1 MYGEN
6 VRHSGEV
13 GYRAGQLDDA
23 GTGSCGQAHAVDDAF
38 QDFTTF
44 GRQGTVPL
52 YLTVVHCRI
61 AEYAFAGQTSLLYF
75 PGRQNPGCHTRA

>member
-1 MYGEN
+1 MYGKD
-6 VRHSGEV
+6 VRETGEV

-23 GTGSCGQAHAVDDAF
+23 GAGSGGQAHAVDDAL

-44 GRQGTVPL
+44 GGQGTVLL

-75 PGRQNPGCHTRA
+75 PGRQNPGRHTST